1 MREIIIKKNDAN
13 QCLDKFLTKRFKT
26 MPKSLLYK
34 YIRTKYIK
42 VNNKK
47 CMIDTVLQ
55 EGDILKLF
63 IKEEFFEEETENYEF
78 LKAPKTL
85 DILYEDDNIII
96 VNKKAG
102 VIVHP
107 DKNYHFDSLIAR
119 ILHYLYDKGEYSP
132 KDENSFTPALVNR
145 IDRNTGG
152 IVMACKNAESLRT
165 LNEKIKNREVTK
177 MYLCIVQGILKQKSG
192 TLSGYLW
199 KDEKKNKVRI
209 FQKEVPDSKFFRTEY
224 RVVEVIKGNT
234 LVEINLLTGRTHQI
248 RACMSAI
255 GYPLL
260 GDTKYGYHKKQN
272 DRYPYQTLYAYKV
285 IFDFQSDGGVLEYL
299 RNKSFTVDTEDIWF
313 LQGK

>member
-13 QCLDKFLTKRFKT
+13 QRLDKFLTKRFKT

-47 CMIDTVLQ
+47 CAIDTVLQ
-55 EGDILKLF
+55 EGDIIKLF
-63 IKEEFFEEETENYEF
+63 IKEEFFEEETKDYEL

-102 VIVHP
+102 IIVHP
-107 DKNYHFDSLIAR
+107 DKNYQFDSLIAR
-119 ILHYLYDKGEYSP
+119 ILHYLYDKGEYNP
-132 KDENSFTPALVNR
+132 EEENSFTPALVNR

-152 IVMACKNAESLRT
+152 IVIACKNAESLRT

-177 MYLCIVQGILKQKSG
+177 MYLCMVQGILKQKSG
-192 TLSGYLW
+192 TLSGYLR

-234 LVEINLLTGRTHQI
+234 LLEINLLTGRTHQI
-248 RACMSAI
+248 RACMSAT

-260 GDTKYGYHKKQN
+260 GDTKYGYQKKQN
-272 DRYPYQTLYAYKV
+272 DSYPYQALYAYKV
-285 IFDFQSDGGVLEYL
+285 IFDFQSDGGILEYL
-299 RNKSFTVDTEDIWF
+299 RNKSFTVNTDDIWF
-313 LQGK
+313 LPKK